1 MLNPWRLRILC
12 QLETLGTVRAVAQ
25 SMHQSPSSISQ
36 QLAALEAELGLPL
49 LQRVGRTVRLTPTGH
64 LLAGRAR
71 DILRALEDTEEE
83 FKSLVGSPAG
93 VVRVGAFQSAIHSQ
107 VTPAVLSAR
116 ALRPEVTVRVDEMEP
131 NESIG
136 ALVRGDV
143 DLVITITEFVD
154 APLRNDVTLIP
165 LMADPIVVVAPR
177 GHRVESVE
185 AVDLA
190 TLSEELWNLERE
202 GFYIAN
208 LATHLCRA
216 AGFEPKV
223 LNRFTNYFTALRHV
237 ESGSSIALL
246 PGLAVDPRY
255 DVVTRQL
262 LPRVERRIVVATRS
276 GSAPRP
282 AVNLLLQE
290 LRAVAGPDRSAA
302 GAAVEPVGARPAL
315 EGPSAA
321 EPDVAG
327 GP

>member
-1 MLNPWRLRILC
+1 VLNPWRLRLLC

-25 SMHQSPSSISQ
+25 SMHQSPSSVSQ
-36 QLAALEAELGLPL
+36 QLAALESELGLPL

-71 DILRALEDTEEE
+71 EILRALEETEEE
-83 FKSLVGSPAG
+83 FKTLVGSPAG
-93 VVRVGAFQSAIHSQ
+93 VVRVGAFQSAIHSL
-107 VTPAVLSAR
+107 VTPAVVSAR

-165 LMADPIVVVAPR
+165 LMADPVVVVAPR
-177 GHRVESVE
+177 GHRIESLE

-190 TLSEELWNLERE
+190 TLSDEPWSFERE
-202 GFYIAN
+202 GFYLAN
-208 LATHLCRA
+208 LATHLCRS

-223 LNRFTNYFTALRHV
+223 LNRFTNNFTALRHV
-237 ESGSSIALL
+237 ESGSSLALL
-246 PGLAVDPRY
+246 PELAVDHRY

-262 LPRVERRIVVATRS
+262 HPRVERRIVAATGS

-282 AVNLLLQE
+282 AVHLLLQE
-290 LRAVAGPDRSAA
+290 LRNHSGPGRSAA
-302 GAAVEPVGARPAL
+302 GAAVEGV
-315 EGPSAA
+315 
-321 EPDVAG
+321 
-327 GP
+327 